1 MKLGGVLIRF
11 WFENMDSGPASLD
24 SYSSA
29 SIYWLRWIPTKR
41 VPSRVV
47 ASGVYICVEPLSLE
61 SGLGPSDLVLIGT
74 IQ

>member
-11 WFENMDSGPASLD
+11 WFENVDSGPASLD
-24 SYSSA
+24 LYSSA
-29 SIYWLRWIPTKR
+29 LIYWLCWIATKM

-47 ASGVYICVEPLSLE
+47 ASGIYTCVEPLSLE
-61 SGLGPSDLVLIGT
+61 CGLGPRDLLLIDT

>member
-1 MKLGGVLIRF
+1 MKLGGILIRF
-11 WFENMDSGPASLD
+11 WFENVDSGPASLD

-47 ASGVYICVEPLSLE
+47 ASGI
-61 SGLGPSDLVLIGT
+61 
-74 IQ
+74 